1 MKNRIV
7 VTIAGESYTILS
19 EESEEYVKKAAEL
32 VDSKIAEVSSNIP
45 VSQLNAAVLAALS
58 IADDS
63 LKAAIS
69 ADNMRTQMKS
79 YLDDASRLRTELNE
93 ARRELARLKNGKR

>member
-1 MKNRIV
+1 MKNRVI

-19 EESEEYVKKAAEL
+19 EDSEEYVKSAAEL

-45 VSQLNAAVLAALS
+45 VSQINAAVLAALS

-69 ADNMRTQMKS
+69 ADNMRAQMKS
-79 YLDDASRLRTELNE
+79 YLEDASRLRTELNE
-93 ARRELARLKNGKR
+93 ARRELAKLKSGKF

>member
-1 MKNRIV
+1 MKNRV
-7 VTIAGESYTILS
+7 AVTIAGETYTILS
-19 EESEEYVKKAAEL
+19 EDSEEYVKSAAEL

-45 VSQLNAAVLAALS
+45 VSQITATVLAALS

-69 ADNMRTQMKS
+69 ADNMRAQMKS
-79 YLDDASRLRTELNE
+79 YLEDASRLRTELNE
-93 ARRELARLKNGKR
+93 ARRELAKLKSGKY